1 MNSKKVIDRLTYLAE
16 QFDVFEYSD
25 EKGLIK
31 KTDKLSDSGL
41 TTKLITSGNGV
52 ILGILST
59 KTNEKDRLSK
69 VVSIS
74 SDVFNNMVLADPTD
88 NKIYLQWMLTLFT
101 RFIKEGSDNSIKSAI
116 RFVNEDLPQAKAYL
130 TLFED
135 NKRKKKFIDLC
146 KASYSLI
153 SVKDP
158 TNINQYKSLAQLF
171 DSVDPFIEKEPSAVE
186 RTLYKFVESGQAIIP
201 LKDRKFTLYI
211 PKTTAA
217 SIVFS
222 NYTNW
227 CTAKEGNGMF
237 NIYTKNNLKPNGK
250 KSDIYIIINNKFFT
264 GESKELYQVH
274 FETEQLKDYTNGQNV
289 SIFESVLKESDGIS
303 NFFYMELMA
312 MAKAYKKGIDNNIY
326 LDYLIQFGFA
336 DTLFNLIDDNT
347 PEIKFMVREIPRLP
361 DISRFKMVDQLI
373 ITNAKMVD
381 LHPSIGS
388 LNNLEMLIL
397 TGNRIKSLPKEIG
410 NLKNLIFLNLV
421 GNPINDIPEEIK
433 YLDKTNGGSLHRLGV
448 SKETISEAN
457 YNRLKELLPTTIIS

>member
-1 MNSKKVIDRLTYLAE
+1 M
-16 QFDVFEYSD
+16 
-25 EKGLIK
+25 
-31 KTDKLSDSGL
+31 
-41 TTKLITSGNGV
+41 
-52 ILGILST
+52 
-59 KTNEKDRLSK
+59 
-69 VVSIS
+69 
-74 SDVFNNMVLADPTD
+74 
-88 NKIYLQWMLTLFT
+88 
-101 RFIKEGSDNSIKSAI
+101 
-116 RFVNEDLPQAKAYL
+116 
-130 TLFED
+130 
-135 NKRKKKFIDLC
+135 
-146 KASYSLI
+146 
-153 SVKDP
+153 
-158 TNINQYKSLAQLF
+158 
-171 DSVDPFIEKEPSAVE
+171 
-186 RTLYKFVESGQAIIP
+186 
-201 LKDRKFTLYI
+201 
-211 PKTTAA
+211 
-217 SIVFS
+217 
-222 NYTNW
+222 
-227 CTAKEGNGMF
+227 
-237 NIYTKNNLKPNGK
+237 
-250 KSDIYIIINNKFFT
+250 
-264 GESKELYQVH
+264 YQVH

-336 DTLFNLIDDNT
+336 ESLFELMDENI
-347 PEIKFMVREIPRLP
+347 PSIKFMTREIPRLP